1 VAILSEA
8 GVVIEQRTLRPAP
21 VERNDLL
28 VLALSAAGA
37 ISTQTPL
44 SDVDQAFAL
53 LSLGVIQLDAS
64 AQLGTGEVDVD
75 TEVFDDHD
83 PNESLDAGRLP
94 TGVLLGS
101 EPEGQAGRMPGRGL
115 SVLRNDEAVEGGAK
129 AVSQSQR
136 GWLPPPG
143 RSQVN
148 RASGLGSNGH
158 RRATASPLA
167 YPVARALLARIG
179 DRVSQLDTNGPPIER
194 VTVGV
199 QIGIVSQR

>member
-1 VAILSEA
+1 MAILSEA

-21 VERNDLL
+21 VGRNDLL

-37 ISTQTPL
+37 TSTQMPL
-44 SDVDQAFAL
+44 SDVDQGFAI
-53 LSLGVIQLDAS
+53 LSLGVIQLAS
-64 AQLGTGEVDVD
+64 AQPGAGEVDVD

-148 RASGLGSNGH
+148 RAGGLGSNGH